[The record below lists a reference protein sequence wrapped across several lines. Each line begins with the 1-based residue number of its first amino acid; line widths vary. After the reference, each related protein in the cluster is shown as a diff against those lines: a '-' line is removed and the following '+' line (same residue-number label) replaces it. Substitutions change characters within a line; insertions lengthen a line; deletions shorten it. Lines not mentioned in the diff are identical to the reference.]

1 MTAFPVA
8 AGTRQAASMTAATTA
23 VAVRLPRKYVRSP
36 QLLVWSVAGG
46 AIFIVLFRYIFGG
59 SIRFGSLPY
68 VDFLMPGMI
77 LTSVLVNGAGTAIGV
92 AEDREQGFFDRLRSL
107 RCQPSRAS
115 NIITTESPI
124 RISACPMPP
133 SGPGRRA
140 SSCAPK
146 AALAKSIRRAVSG
159 EMIQGVTVP

>member
-1 MTAFPVA
+1 MT
-8 AGTRQAASMTAATTA
+8 SMTAATTA
-23 VAVRLPRKYVRSP
+23 VAVRLLRKYVRSP

-107 RCQPSRAS
+107 
-115 NIITTESPI
+115 
-124 RISACPMPP
+124 PMPR
-133 SGPGRRA
+133 SALLAGRVHAQEEDCRLTLGANETVSALTSAGMRFSARGEPQPVTGSQPCVA
-140 SSCAPK
+140 S
-146 AALAKSIRRAVSG
+146 
-159 EMIQGVTVP
+159 

>member
-46 AIFIVLFRYIFGG
+46 AMFIVLFRYIFGG

-107 RCQPSRAS
+107 
-115 NIITTESPI
+115 
-124 RISACPMPP
+124 PMPAV
-133 SGPGRRA
+133 PGVERHHHRVTDPDLGMPDASVGSREARQFLRA
-140 SSCAPK
+140 EGG
-146 AALAKSIRRAVSG
+146 LG
-159 EMIQGVTVP
+159 EVDQARSVR